1 MGTKKR
7 KVWVS
12 LYRYGEEGDFLVKTR
27 SDCIRSWWIKEHNF
41 YDWDA
46 NEKKKVIA
54 YVPNKQEEVLNDAPY
69 LYKTSWLALLVALGI
84 SKKQVLDVLRE
95 KLSTTKV
102 KITTEDGQE
111 REEEVINT
119 WLSKKIKF
127 IVE

>member
-1 MGTKKR
+1 LGKKR
-7 KVWVS
+7 RVWVS

-27 SDCIRSWWIKEHNF
+27 SDCIRSWWI
-41 YDWDA
+41 
-46 NEKKKVIA
+46 
-54 YVPNKQEEVLNDAPY
+54 EEIVWSAGHCEDERRAIVYALNDDVIWKDKQ